1 MSTICCHLSRV
12 VAFLQVV
19 ARPKFRGPRSASV
32 AWSQL
37 WLGLPI
43 GCFQS
48 GGTCRI
54 ATAMAQW

>member
-12 VAFLQVV
+12 VAFLQAV

-32 AWSQL
+32 AWNQL